1 MENDLIKVNQ
11 ENMKLVKKLL
21 SMKDKD
27 QKEAVGQS

>member
-11 ENMKLVKKLL
+11 DNMKLVQKLL